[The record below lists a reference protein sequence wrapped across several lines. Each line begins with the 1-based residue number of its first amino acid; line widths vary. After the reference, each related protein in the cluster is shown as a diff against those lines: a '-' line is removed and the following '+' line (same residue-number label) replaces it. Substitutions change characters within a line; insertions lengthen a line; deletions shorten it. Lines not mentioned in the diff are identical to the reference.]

1 MENWHSQDE
10 FEGKYSDRPD
20 ELKFILMIYVELL
33 GLEPITAR
41 SWVLIGKKGAYK
53 EKGTL
58 SGASR

>member
-1 MENWHSQDE
+1 MEGG
-10 FEGKYSDRPD
+10 FETHRPD
-20 ELKFILMIYVELL
+20 ELRSILLIEIRMI
-33 GLEPITAR
+33 GFEPITAR